1 MSEKLPPPIPRFTV
15 ITLGVSDMRTSI
27 AFYESLGFIRKFR
40 ATGEA
45 VAFFDTGGT
54 VIALHPWDL
63 LARDAALPDQPRPK
77 TFRGA
82 TLAWNCNS
90 AEEVDAVMDFAISR
104 GASLLKPAQSTDY
117 GGHAGYFADPD
128 GHVWEAVVAPR
139 IVVGD
144 DKRVHLPD

>member
-1 MSEKLPPPIPRFTV
+1 MSKEAPIPRFTV

-27 AFYESLGFIRKFR
+27 VFYESLGFIRKFR

-144 DKRVHLPD
+144 DKRIHLPD

>member
-1 MSEKLPPPIPRFTV
+1 MSEKRPPAIPRFTV
-15 ITLGVSDMRTSI
+15 ITLGVGDMRASI

-54 VIALHPWDL
+54 VIALYPWDL
-63 LARDAALPDQPRPK
+63 LAQDATLPDQPRPK
-77 TFRGA
+77 TYRCA

-90 AEEVDAVMDFAISR
+90 AEEADAVMDFAIVK

-117 GGHAGYFADPD
+117 GGYAGYFADPD
-128 GHVWEAVVAPR
+128 GHVWEVVTAPG
-139 IVVGD
+139 IEV
-144 DKRVHLPD
+144 LPDGRVALPD

>member
-1 MSEKLPPPIPRFTV
+1 MSKEAPIPRFTV

-27 AFYESLGFIRKFR
+27 DFYESLGFARKFR

-54 VIALHPWDL
+54 VIALYPWNL
-63 LARDAALPDQPRPK
+63 LAQDATLPDQLRPK
-77 TFRGA
+77 PSRR

-90 AEEVDAVMDFAISR
+90 ARSRRSDDFAISR